1 LNDASLKWLSYLRL
15 FRQVVLC
22 LIVFLTSSS
31 PQEINASSM
40 KKQGQ
45 QTSHQLTESP
55 DSASQQ
61 EQHKNVTR
69 PRGLDLLSAHNRSRY
84 ARDGSLHRCVKGIK
98 HQYDSCRGRHVD
110 IVECLNQ
117 HVSCLGVGVV
127 PPTCEPVYGYPYAI
141 TSCPMIVENCKCA

>member
-1 LNDASLKWLSYLRL
+1 MNDVSLKWLSYLRL
-15 FRQVVLC
+15 FRQIILC

-31 PQEINASSM
+31 CQEINSSSM

-45 QTSHQLTESP
+45 QTSNQLIESP

-61 EQHKNVTR
+61 EQHENATR

-84 ARDGSLHRCVKGIK
+84 ARDASLNRCVKGIK
-98 HQYDSCRGRHVD
+98 HQYDPCRGRHVD
-110 IVECLNQ
+110 IVECLNE

-127 PPTCEPVYGYPYAI
+127 PPSCEPVYGYPYSV

>member
-1 LNDASLKWLSYLRL
+1 MNDVSLKWLSYLRL
-15 FRQVVLC
+15 FRQIILC

-31 PQEINASSM
+31 CQEINSSSM

-45 QTSHQLTESP
+45 QTSNQLIESP

-61 EQHKNVTR
+61 EQHENATR

-84 ARDGSLHRCVKGIK
+84 ARDASLNRCVKGIK
-98 HQYDSCRGRHVD
+98 HQYDPCRGRHVD
-110 IVECLNQ
+110 IVECLNE

-127 PPTCEPVYGYPYAI
+127 PPSCEPVYGYPYSI